1 MTFYTN
7 GENILVRKG
16 KKTDSP
22 LSNTSIVLPRAK
34 LFLTMFIVSA
44 FSGCAI
50 ANENEVKRT
59 PIAQAIEDIV
69 IDAKASEASWNRVNW
84 RAVDQ
89 VLIGKNLRS
98 EDFSGRYKLLWDNA
112 ALYMLLEISDDVLID
127 THPDPLISYWD
138 DDCVELFID
147 EDGSGGN
154 HQFTY
159 NAFAY
164 HVGLD
169 RNVSDMGPTAT
180 SNESVIQTYNDHIQ
194 SQWKRSPETKVITW
208 ELKIALYD
216 DTFLPNS
223 GARPV
228 TLVKDKQLGFM
239 LAYCDADKAIDGKSK
254 REHFIGSYPIEGING
269 NKDLGYIDASVFEP
283 MVLK

>member
-1 MTFYTN
+1 M
-7 GENILVRKG
+7 LRKG
-16 KKTDSP
+16 KKANSP
-22 LSNTSIVLPRAK
+22 NSKTSIVLPRAK

-44 FSGCAI
+44 FSGCGI

-59 PIAQAIEDIV
+59 PIAQAIEAIV
-69 IDAKASEASWNRVNW
+69 IDATASEASWNRANW

-89 VLIGKNLRS
+89 LLIGKNLRA

-180 SNESVIQTYNDHIQ
+180 SNESAIQTYNDHIQ
-194 SQWKRSPETKVITW
+194 SQWTRSPETKVITW
-208 ELKIALYD
+208 ELKISLYN

-223 GARPV
+223 GASPV

-239 LAYCDADKAIDGKSK
+239 LAYCDADKAIDGESK